1 MTLKPLQHRLSA
13 LRRATGW
20 LGLVALVI
28 LTGCAGYS
36 PASLQPG
43 QTAEQVRAVMG
54 LPTGEHALPDGGR
67 RLEYARGPAGLQTF
81 MVDLDAQGRMTGW
94 SQVLNDAA
102 FARIQPGWSREQLQ
116 REFGRSRCSTGSAN
130 GCGATATT
138 VGTATGCRSALT
150 CAATPWWT
158 SAAGRTRAAR
168 PTTTPGIDGALRS
181 GGMIGLV

>member
-13 LRRATGW
+13 LCRATGW
-20 LGLVALVI
+20 LGAVALVT

-54 LPTGEHALPDGGR
+54 PPTGEHALPDGGR
-67 RLEYARGPAGLQTF
+67 RLEYARGPAGLQTY

-94 SQVLNDAA
+94 TQVLNDAA

-116 REFGRSRCSTGSAN
+116 REFGRPAQEQVFGRLGQRVWSYRYDSWDCSWLQVS
-130 GCGATATT
+130 
-138 VGTATGCRSALT
+138 L
-150 CAATPWWT
+150 
-158 SAAGRTRAAR
+158 
-168 PTTTPGIDGALRS
+168 DLRS
-181 GGMIGLV
+181 DAVVDVGRGPDPRCQANDNHWD